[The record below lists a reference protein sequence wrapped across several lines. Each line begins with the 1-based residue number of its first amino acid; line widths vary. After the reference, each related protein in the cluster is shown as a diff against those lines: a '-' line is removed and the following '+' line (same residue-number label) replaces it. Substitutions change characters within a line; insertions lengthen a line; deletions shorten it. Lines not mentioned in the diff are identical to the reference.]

1 MYWVHNTFIHVCTEN
16 NRAHYILTTLWRH
29 TCVRTV
35 LANHCDMTPEI
46 PGTVGTYSKC
56 ETTMY
61 KSSRTHT
68 HGEEFLNESS
78 QHRLAPPERV
88 NKQEMSNH
96 STSVRTPP
104 MTSPS
109 LSIRSCSSRCR
120 SFSSAIARSIF
131 VNDSWNHRHNV
142 SAWWRRQRHDNRP
155 WAWHTNMSH
164 IVVWWQCGSAYN
176 NGVRTPCAQT
186 HNYFSVD
193 LYTNHKVFNPP
204 KI

>member
-68 HGEEFLNESS
+68 RWRISQRVVTTSIGATRKGKQTGNEQSLNERAHAAYDVTFSLDS
-78 QHRLAPPERV
+78 LLLQSLSLLLLSDRPLDLRERLLKPAQRQRV
-88 NKQEMSNH
+88 
-96 STSVRTPP
+96 
-104 MTSPS
+104 MTSPTPWQSS
-109 LSIRSCSSRCR
+109 LGLAYKYVAYRSVMTVWKCIQQWSQDTMC
-120 SFSSAIARSIF
+120 
-131 VNDSWNHRHNV
+131 
-142 SAWWRRQRHDNRP
+142 
-155 WAWHTNMSH
+155 TN
-164 IVVWWQCGSAYN
+164 
-176 NGVRTPCAQT
+176 AQL
-186 HNYFSVD
+186 F
-193 LYTNHKVFNPP
+193 
-204 KI
+204 